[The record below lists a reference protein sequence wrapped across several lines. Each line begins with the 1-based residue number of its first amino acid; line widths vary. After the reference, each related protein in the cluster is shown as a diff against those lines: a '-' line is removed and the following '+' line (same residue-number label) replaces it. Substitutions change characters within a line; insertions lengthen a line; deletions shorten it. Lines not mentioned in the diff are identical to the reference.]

1 MHGAGI
7 QRSRIPPVELRIS
20 LYGNNELE
28 FSPRHRFQFTF
39 ELVRIPPKTL
49 NDFGVFDAVEEFDGF
64 PMVHHTG
71 GGSVEGLGAKRGPDP
86 GAKREFW
93 RGVLET
99 DTVEGEIVCLGDL
112 LVAERSGPIVHRGF
126 FCEDFR
132 VLYKVI
138 PLGGVQLL

>member
-7 QRSRIPPVELRIS
+7 QRSRVPPVELRIS

-99 DTVEGEIVCLGDL
+99 DTVEGEIVCLGNL
-112 LVAERSGPIVHRGF
+112 LVTERSGPIVHRGF